1 MGRQAGQGVGR
12 GMARKEFDPAFVHG
26 HHSFQ
31 LDDCVLI
38 NAGGAASKAYI
49 GKIRNVT
56 ARSSPDNVRIQIA
69 WFYRPEETKSGRQ
82 AFHGEKE
89 VFQSDHLDWC
99 HKNAII
105 GKCRVLTLEGYQNLP
120 AIGENDFYCRFF
132 YMPSTGEFS
141 PDDVPVFC
149 LCEMPYNP
157 DRVMIACDKCDE
169 WFHPECLGLSKEEVD
184 EVVRSSQPFV
194 CPQCVRQLAT
204 GLGNQDG
211 LFAGVQRETIR

>member
-1 MGRQAGQGVGR
+1 MSGKLSELGGV
-12 GMARKEFDPAFVHG
+12 AEPSFVHG
-26 HHSFQ
+26 QYSFKR
-31 LDDCVLI
+31 DDCALI
-38 NAGGAASKAYI
+38 NAGGAATKAYI
-49 GKIRNVT
+49 GRIRSIT
-56 ARSSPDNVRIQIA
+56 AKGGADNVKIQIA

-105 GKCRVLTLEGYQNLP
+105 GKCRVLTLEGYQNLT

-132 YMPSTGEFS
+132 YSPSSGEFS

-169 WFHPECLGLSKEEVD
+169 WFHPECLGLSKGEVD
-184 EVVRSSQPFV
+184 QVVRSSQPFV
-194 CPQCVRQLAT
+194 CPQCVAQLAP
-204 GLGNQDG
+204 
-211 LFAGVQRETIR
+211 ETEEANDRFTSLER